1 MKHKMRKLYLTFIV
15 IVALLQTSCNNRSDV
30 FKALQRADS
39 LLVANND
46 STAAVIFYQIPVPA
60 DTTDE
65 TALYNYVCAKIN
77 ARNYEPQP
85 PELLDLPIEYFKKT
99 GDLHHLAYAYNY
111 KSKFLLSYS
120 RDISNAYIYNKE
132 AEEIA
137 DNIDDDIL
145 KYGVYSNGYY
155 ISTLHNDTDECLQ
168 YAVKGYQIGEKL
180 HDKSSMAY
188 PALYLTLCYDEK
200 NAADS
205 AQKYMAV
212 CLNYIDCYDMGSK
225 AAVYTAFGNAMR
237 KKNPV
242 FAEQYYLQSLDVI
255 NNADAF
261 KGLAHLYLEQ
271 GNLDKAAECYPK
283 ALRKDYHEGNV
294 KLMSLYAQSL
304 ENAGRLAEAFQ
315 IYKDLSAEKD
325 LNFQTK
331 ESNLALRW
339 ENLNNL
345 YHTQKRDFKE
355 LEAKLQWFKAMTAAL
370 ATLALSALVL
380 LYIKTR
386 KPAEKTVSKAEELY
400 QRLANNECIAQW
412 SKDERDIVAEYYLSQ
427 NADFER
433 EIYDNYKKLPTNSII
448 LLILQN
454 IGKSKTEIMDIMGFS
469 DQAYRS
475 LKSRTDRAKK

>member
-1 MKHKMRKLYLTFIV
+1 MV
-15 IVALLQTSCNNRSDV
+15 IVALLQASCNNKSDI
-30 FKALQRADS
+30 FNALLRADS

-46 STAAVIFYQIPVPA
+46 STAAIIFYQIPTPT

-85 PELLDLPIEYFKKT
+85 PELLDLSIEYFKRE

-120 RDISNAYIYNKE
+120 NDISNAYIYNKE

-137 DNIDDDIL
+137 VNIDDDIL
-145 KYGVYSNGYY
+145 KYNVYSNGYY
-155 ISTLHNDTDECLQ
+155 ISALHNDTDECLQ

-180 HDKSSMAY
+180 HDKSRMAY

-255 NNADAF
+255 DNADAF

-271 GNLDKAAECYPK
+271 GKLDKAAECYPK
-283 ALRKDYHEGNV
+283 ALRKDVHEGNV

-304 ENAGRLAEAFQ
+304 ENAGRTTEAFQ
-315 IYKDLSAEKD
+315 VYKDLSAEKD
-325 LNFQTK
+325 LYFQTK
-331 ESNLALRW
+331 ENNLALRW

-355 LEAKLQWFKAMTAAL
+355 LEAKLQWYKALTA
-370 ATLALSALVL
+370 ALSALLAALAVL
-380 LYIKTR
+380 YFKTR
-386 KPAEKTVSKAEELY
+386 RPTEKTVSIAAGLY
-400 QRLANNECIAQW
+400 QRLTTNESISQW
-412 SKDERDIVAEYYLSQ
+412 TKDERDILVEYYYSQ
-427 NADFER
+427 NPDFER
-433 EIYDNYKKLPTNSII
+433 EISNNYDKLPTNSVI
-448 LLILQN
+448 LLILQK

-469 DQAYRS
+469 DQAFRS
-475 LKSRTDRAKK
+475 LKSRTDKARK

>member
-1 MKHKMRKLYLTFIV
+1 MV
-15 IVALLQTSCNNRSDV
+15 IVALLQASCNNKSDV
-30 FKALQRADS
+30 FNALQRADS
-39 LLVANND
+39 LLTANND
-46 STAAVIFYQIPVPA
+46 STAAIIFYQIPAPD

-65 TALYNYVCAKIN
+65 TALYNYVSAKIN

-99 GDLHHLAYAYNY
+99 DDLHHLAYAYNY

-120 RDISNAYIYNKE
+120 NDISNAYIYNKE

-137 DNIDDDIL
+137 VNIDDDIL
-145 KYGVYSNGYY
+145 KYNVYSNGYY
-155 ISTLHNDTDECLQ
+155 ISALHNDTDECLQ

-180 HDKSSMAY
+180 HDKSRMAY

-205 AQKYMAV
+205 AQKYMAI

-242 FAEQYYLQSLDVI
+242 FAEQYYMQSLDVI
-255 NNADAF
+255 DNADAF

-271 GNLDKAAECYPK
+271 GKLDKAAEYYPK
-283 ALRKDYHEGNV
+283 ALRKDVHEGNV
-294 KLMSLYAQSL
+294 KLMTLYAQSL
-304 ENAGRLAEAFQ
+304 ENAGRTTEAFQ
-315 IYKDLSAEKD
+315 VYKDLSAEKD
-325 LNFQTK
+325 LYFQTK
-331 ESNLALRW
+331 ENNLALRW

-345 YHTQKRDFKE
+345 YHTQKKDFKE
-355 LEAKLQWFKAMTAAL
+355 LENKLLWIKNLTIFLTVAL
-370 ATLALSALVL
+370 WAVLAVF
-380 LYIKTR
+380 YFKTR
-386 KPAEKTVSKAEELY
+386 KPTEIKVSKAENLY
-400 QRLANNECIAQW
+400 QRLLTNESISQLT
-412 SKDERDIVAEYYLSQ
+412 KDERDILVEYYFSQ

-433 EIYDNYKKLPTNSII
+433 EISTNYDKLPTNSII

-475 LKSRTDRAKK
+475 LKSRTDKARK